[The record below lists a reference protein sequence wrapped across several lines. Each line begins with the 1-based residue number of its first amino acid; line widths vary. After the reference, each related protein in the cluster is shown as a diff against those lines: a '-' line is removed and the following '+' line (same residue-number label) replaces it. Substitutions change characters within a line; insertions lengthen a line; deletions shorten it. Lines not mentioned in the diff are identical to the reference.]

1 MRKDIVA
8 FIDNCP
14 CCQKMRRLKP
24 QIHTIP
30 FTLASYEPMRRVCVD
45 AIGPIN
51 IDDQEHKHILVFI
64 DAFSRYVMLFPL
76 KAINSEEAL
85 HALNQWIA
93 IFGVPTELKSDN
105 ASYFLSDLI
114 KSFIDQTGLDHDTIH
129 PYSHEENG
137 LVERANQEV
146 IRHLTA
152 MISDLDLRM
161 NWPKYLPFVQR
172 ILNTQVKTST
182 GISPTEMIFGN
193 SVNHDLHFLT
203 APGPTK
209 RDDPPHEH
217 VKKLMAAQERI
228 IQIAQKNQEEHDI
241 YVIASR
247 SKDSSHTTTF
257 PINSY
262 VLVQYETQKS
272 SKLHTK
278 LHGPYRVVNHIGTI
292 YTCEHLVTKKKMD
305 YHVKLLTEYKHD
317 EVNTNIEKAAKLDD
331 EYAEIT
337 SVIDNKF
344 TPSNKKLRSNLSFL
358 LTWDTDKDPKWY
370 PWNSSL
376 GANERIHEYLTDHK
390 LRTFIP
396 PQYTYPK
403 DHPEEIARRAK
414 QKNAKKRPRSRSGF

>member
-1 MRKDIVA
+1 
-8 FIDNCP
+8 
-14 CCQKMRRLKP
+14 
-24 QIHTIP
+24 
-30 FTLASYEPMRRVCVD
+30 
-45 AIGPIN
+45 
-51 IDDQEHKHILVFI
+51 
-64 DAFSRYVMLFPL
+64 MLFPV
-76 KAINSEEAL
+76 KTVNSEEAL
-85 HALNQWIA
+85 HAFNQWIA

-114 KSFIDQTGLDHDTIH
+114 KSFLEQTGLDHDTIH

-146 IRHLTA
+146 TRHLTA
-152 MISDLDLRM
+152 MIADHDLRM

-217 VKKLMAAQERI
+217 VKQLIAAQERI
-228 IQIAQKNQEEHDI
+228 IRIAQQNQQDHDV
-241 YVIASR
+241 YVIATR
-247 SKDSSHTTTF
+247 AKDNTHTTTF

-272 SKLHTK
+272 SKLHTNK
-278 LHGPYRVVNHIGTI
+278 HGPYRVVNHIGTI

-317 EVNTNIEKAAKLDD
+317 EVNSNIEKAAKLDD
-331 EYAEIT
+331 EYADI
-337 SVIDNKF
+337 VKVLGHKF
-344 TPSNKKLRSNLSFL
+344 TPSTSKLRSNLSFL
-358 LTWDTDKDPKWY
+358 LTWDTDMNPKWY
-370 PWNSSL
+370 PWSPSL
-376 GANERIHEYLTDHK
+376 GANERIHEYLNDNQM
-390 LRTFIP
+390 RTFIP
-396 PQYTYPK
+396 QKYTYPR
-403 DHPEEIARRAK
+403 DHPENIARRLK
-414 QKNAKKRPRSRSGF
+414 QKNERKRSRSRTGF

>member
-1 MRKDIVA
+1 
-8 FIDNCP
+8 
-14 CCQKMRRLKP
+14 
-24 QIHTIP
+24 
-30 FTLASYEPMRRVCVD
+30 
-45 AIGPIN
+45 
-51 IDDQEHKHILVFI
+51 
-64 DAFSRYVMLFPL
+64 MLFPV
-76 KAINSEEAL
+76 KTVNSEEAL
-85 HALNQWIA
+85 HAFNQWIA

-114 KSFIDQTGLDHDTIH
+114 QSFVDQTGLDHDTIH

-152 MISDLDLRM
+152 MIADHDLRM
-161 NWPKYLPFVQR
+161 NWPKYLPYVQR

-217 VKKLMAAQERI
+217 VKQLIAAQERI
-228 IQIAQKNQEEHDI
+228 IKIAQKNQEEHDI
-241 YVIASR
+241 YAIATR
-247 SKDSSHTTTF
+247 SNDNSHTTTF

-272 SKLHTK
+272 SKLHTTK
-278 LHGPYRVVNHIGTI
+278 HGPYRVVNHIGTV

-317 EVNTNIEKAAKLDD
+317 EVNSNIEKAAKLDD
-331 EYAEIT
+331 EYADI
-337 SVIDNKF
+337 VQVLDHKF
-344 TPSNKKLRSNLSFL
+344 TPSTSKLKSNLSFL
-358 LTWDTDKDPKWY
+358 LTWDTDMNPKWY
-370 PWNSSL
+370 PWNTSL
-376 GANERIHEYLTDHK
+376 GANERIHEYLNDNQM
-390 LRTFIP
+390 RTFIP
-396 PQYTYPK
+396 QKYTYPRN
-403 DHPEEIARRAK
+403 HPEEIARRLK
-414 QKNAKKRPRSRSGF
+414 QKNERKRSRSRTGF